1 LGSSFSGIFCFIHT
15 EQQSLPLIMRQAFV
29 NTVMLGF
36 ENARILKEQ
45 RDLTIQVNWKYI
57 QKVYT
62 FGER

>member
-1 LGSSFSGIFCFIHT
+1 
-15 EQQSLPLIMRQAFV
+15 MRQAFV

-45 RDLTIQVNWKYI
+45 QDLTIQVNLKYI